1 MHYEQE
7 YAKRKEVKKIK
18 KLLRTYLTFHIFVS
32 RSTSC
37 LPDISIA
44 STLKTEKQYRKLSI

>member
-1 MHYEQE
+1 M
-7 YAKRKEVKKIK
+7 
-18 KLLRTYLTFHIFVS
+18 FVS

-44 STLKTEKQYRKLSI
+44 STLNTAKEEMILETESKSSEGHGDEGTNN